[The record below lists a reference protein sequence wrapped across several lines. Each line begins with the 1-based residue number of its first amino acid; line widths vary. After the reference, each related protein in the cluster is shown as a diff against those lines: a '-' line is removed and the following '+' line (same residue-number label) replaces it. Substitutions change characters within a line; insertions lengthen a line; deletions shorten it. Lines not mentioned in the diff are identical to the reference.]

1 MTAAEL
7 IQQRADSEQPNMGLT
22 TWQKT
27 EIRKTDV
34 TIAKNYLREDEI
46 LQLNRIVVMW
56 LDFAEARRKDK
67 ELIGQKDSI
76 KQLEELSKKC
86 SGILNKKIDIE

>member
-1 MTAAEL
+1 
-7 IQQRADSEQPNMGLT
+7 
-22 TWQKT
+22 
-27 EIRKTDV
+27 
-34 TIAKNYLREDEI
+34 
-46 LQLNRIVVMW
+46 MW